1 MSAPRTTSGYI
12 IFFRGNDW
20 DKNLSPEE
28 LQKVTS
34 DFMAWFERLS
44 AKGIAKGGA
53 PLEAETRVVSASKGR
68 IVSDGP
74 FAESKEAI
82 GGFFLLQVN
91 SIDEAVEIAKQCPTL
106 KYGVNV
112 EVRQVAP
119 ECPSMRLAE
128 QLAASAAA

>member
-12 IFFRGNDW
+12 IFFRGNNW

-44 AKGIAKGGA
+44 AEGIAKGGA
-53 PLEAETRVVSASKGR
+53 PLEAETRVVSASTGR
-68 IVSDGP
+68 VRSDGP

-82 GGFFLLQVN
+82 GGFFLLQVG
-91 SIDEAVEIAKQCPTL
+91 SMDEAVEIAKQCPTL

-119 ECPSMRLAE
+119 ECPSLRLAE
-128 QLAASAAA
+128 QMLAHA

>member
-1 MSAPRTTSGYI
+1 M

-34 DFMAWFERLS
+34 NFMAWFERLS
-44 AKGIAKGGA
+44 ADGIAKGGA
-53 PLEAETRVVSASKGR
+53 PLESETHVVSASKGR

-82 GGFFLLQVN
+82 AGFFLLHVA
-91 SIDEAVEIAKQCPTL
+91 SMEEAVEIAKQCPTL

-119 ECPSMRLAE
+119 ECTKMRLAE
-128 QLAASAAA
+128 QLVAHAAA

>member
-1 MSAPRTTSGYI
+1 M

-34 DFMAWFERLS
+34 NFMAWFERLS
-44 AKGIAKGGA
+44 ADGIAKGGA
-53 PLEAETRVVSASKGR
+53 PLESETHVVSASKGR

-82 GGFFLLQVN
+82 AGFFLLHVA
-91 SIDEAVEIAKQCPTL
+91 SMEEAVEIAKQCPTL

-119 ECPSMRLAE
+119 ECTKMRLAE
-128 QLAASAAA
+128 QLVAHGAA

>member
-12 IFFRGNDW
+12 IFFRGNNW

-44 AKGIAKGGA
+44 VEGIAKGGA
-53 PLEAETRVVSASKGR
+53 PLEAETRVVSASTGR
-68 IVSDGP
+68 VHSDGP

-82 GGFFLLQVN
+82 GGFFLLQVG
-91 SIDEAVEIAKQCPTL
+91 SMDEAVEIAKQCPTL

-119 ECPSMRLAE
+119 ECPSLRLAE
-128 QLAASAAA
+128 QMLAHA